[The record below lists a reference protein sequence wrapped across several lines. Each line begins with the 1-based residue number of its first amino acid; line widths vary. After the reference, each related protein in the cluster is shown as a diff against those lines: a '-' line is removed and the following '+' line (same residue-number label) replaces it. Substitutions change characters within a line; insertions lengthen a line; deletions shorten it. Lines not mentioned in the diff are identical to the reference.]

1 MSSKFNAAA
10 RSATLAAKS
19 VDLNFKETKVPDN
32 SVDLITSIKANSSAA
47 IKMANYFTIDV
58 FPNFVPILMFI
69 MFNCS
74 QTVHSLDSRMHSKVT
89 LPTYIFYCLNLV
101 YGFFLLSD
109 MHIRPSPSPYANN
122 YFSDPARKQF
132 ADLLLS
138 LPVPIFLEPLLATFH
153 CTTAIHSGNIIF
165 CPSAAG
171 LTLET
176 HFGRFFPTNMFLYV
190 HNVSAELNSR
200 ITPSKVT
207 AFLHSRTLFTLSNT
221 AHTDIPA
228 ATTIANLLGSI
239 RSTLFDPLSHAPAAS
254 TFDSYA
260 SAFRQSFDS
269 TFNPVL
275 SRDYTRRAALAYIP
289 FTSPTF
295 PTHRMNPYDLLFC
308 FSASN
313 FNEFRIV
320 LQSVAATMNGSIPCT
335 SDLAK
340 IIGSPS
346 GKSILQHGY
355 STFGLPTW
363 HSVLLSAN
371 SRATHVD
378 NYDHANNA
386 TETRQSPEDTA
397 TDLLFLVEPDQDLA
411 AHATAHTLATAL
423 CNTTPAHPVTVTQA
437 TFPRMIISTN
447 DIPAADPVTRTPAES
462 DFITFSEFRDT
473 APLVNVLEPVES
485 SSESAWK
492 ATTFGMIIESFEI
505 DASAVPHPNPEAV
518 LAAENARFAES
529 AIAYNSTVRAT
540 LFDTLTRHIVR
551 TRTIE
556 RRNMFKA
563 ATILYD
569 FSKMFIPRPLRHT
582 IDDFVNN
589 GLPGFTAIND
599 VNWIRATNQFFGI
612 RLASVGNTTHADHLP
627 ANINPGRIYV
637 WSPYT
642 FNPVQD
648 PTYFLNNRSQF
659 PISPSLKNMYFITN
673 LRTLFGSDPQLIEV
687 QHIFNSFPSV

>member
-1 MSSKFNAAA
+1 MSSKFNAAS

-19 VDLNFKETKVPDN
+19 VDLNFKETKTPDH
-32 SVDLITSIKANSSAA
+32 SVDLVTSIKANSSAA
-47 IKMANYFTIDV
+47 IKMANIFTVDV

-69 MFNCS
+69 MFNCAQS
-74 QTVHSLDSRMHSKVT
+74 VHALDSRTHSKVT
-89 LPTYIFYCLNLV
+89 LPTYIFYCLNIV

-109 MHIRPSPSPYANN
+109 MHIRPSPSPYAND
-122 YFSDPARKQF
+122 YFSEPARKQF
-132 ADLLLS
+132 ADMLLS
-138 LPVPIFLEPLLATFH
+138 LPVPSFLEPILTMFH
-153 CTTAIHSGNIIF
+153 CTTAIHSGNIVF

-176 HFGRFFPTNMFLYV
+176 HFGRFFPTNMFLFV

-207 AFLHSRTLFTLSNT
+207 AFLHSRTLWSLTT
-221 AHTDIPA
+221 AGTTGIPT

-239 RSTLFDPLSHAPAAS
+239 RSTIFDPASHAAGTATFNSFAS
-254 TFDSYA
+254 V
-260 SAFRQSFDS
+260 FRQSFDS

-275 SRDYTRRAALAYIP
+275 SRDYTRRSALAYIP

-320 LQSVAATMNGSIPCT
+320 LQSVAATMNGSIPCS

-340 IIGSPS
+340 IIGAPS
-346 GKSILQHGY
+346 GKNILLHGY

-363 HSVLLSAN
+363 HSLTLSAN
-371 SRATHVD
+371 ARNTHVD
-378 NYDHANNA
+378 NYDNANNA

-397 TDLLFLVEPDQDLA
+397 TALLFLVEPDQDRA
-411 AHATAHTLATAL
+411 AHTTAHTLATAV
-423 CNTTPAHPVTVTQA
+423 CDTTPAHPVTVTQA
-437 TFPRMIISTN
+437 TFPRMIVSTN
-447 DIPAADPVTRTPAES
+447 DIPAADPIVRSPPES
-462 DFITFSEFRDT
+462 AFIMFSEFRDT
-473 APLVNVLEPVES
+473 APLVNVLEPTES

-529 AIAYNSTVRAT
+529 AIAFNSTVRAT
-540 LFDTLTRHIVR
+540 LFDTAHRHIVR
-551 TRTIE
+551 SRTIE

-582 IDDFVNN
+582 IDNFVNN
-589 GLPGFTAIND
+589 GLPGLTAIND
-599 VNWIRATNQFFGI
+599 VNWIRATNQFFGL
-612 RLASVGNTTHADHLP
+612 RLASVGNTTHTDNLP
-627 ANINPGRIYV
+627 ANIEPGRLYV

-642 FNPVQD
+642 YNPVQE
-648 PTYFLNNRSQF
+648 PTFFQNTRSQT
-659 PISPSLKNMYFITN
+659 PIATNLNNMYFITN